1 MMTTFDGEA
10 SAESLGEEWRAGSQ
24 FTLGTRPVDYRRM
37 LIPPLEPLV
46 Q

>member
-1 MMTTFDGEA
+1 MTATFDGEA
-10 SAESLGEEWRAGSQ
+10 PAENLGEQWRAGSQ
-24 FTLGTRPVDYRRM
+24 FTLGTRLVDYCRM